1 MYPRFQRRLQCMLDF
16 SGQRIDRYYLIKR
29 LGKGTFGEVYLAQD
43 QLASTQDAYVAVKL
57 LRHRLSPQ
65 NMADFLNEARAFRL
79 QHPNIMP
86 IRDFGVANDL
96 AFLVM

>member
-43 QLASTQDAYVAVKL
+43 QLASTQEAYVAVKL

-65 NMADFLNEARAFRL
+65 KHGRL
-79 QHPNIMP
+79 SQ
-86 IRDFGVANDL
+86 
-96 AFLVM
+96 